1 MRILTRYLLRAHVGP
16 FLFALFA
23 LTSLLFV
30 NVVARRFPELAG
42 KGLSTSVILEVFALS
57 LPHIIALTL
66 PMAVLVAVLY
76 AFSQLAADNEIT
88 ALKAS
93 GVNLVGLMVP
103 LVVAGTVL
111 AAFMV
116 YFNDRILPETNHDL
130 KLLLMDVNRKSP
142 TLQLKEQVINEIQT
156 RDMQTRYFL
165 QAASIDRTTNR
176 LRGVVIYDLS
186 LGGRDRTVYADS
198 GKMAFN
204 REQTDLFL
212 TLYDGSVEETK
223 EIEPHRFQRVFFKE
237 QKLML
242 LGIGNVL
249 ERTTEDAYRSD
260 REMSLAMLSAGVD
273 SARKDYDAARK
284 NAQRVGAVAVE
295 PVLGGG
301 SRDSAEIALRAGAG
315 EARMFAAQAATAKQ
329 RMNELQVEWHKKFA
343 IPFACIVFV
352 LLGAPLAIRFPR
364 GGPGMVI
371 ALSLSIFGIY
381 YISLIGGESLGDKG
395 RVEPFVGPWAPNLV
409 FLPFSLWAL
418 SRIGRETSTTRGGGW
433 ADLAGALKGVLTP
446 WRRKRGG

>member
-42 KGLSTSVILEVFALS
+42 KGLTTPVILEVFALS

-93 GVNLVGLMVP
+93 GVNLISLIVP
-103 LVVAGTVL
+103 LVVAGIGL

-165 QAASIDRTTNR
+165 QAAHIDHVTNKM
-176 LRGVVIYDLS
+176 RGVVIYDLS

-198 GKMAFN
+198 GRMAFN

-212 TLYDGSVEETK
+212 TLFDGSVEEVK
-223 EIEPHRFQRVFFKE
+223 EAEPYRFQRVYFKE
-237 QKLML
+237 QQLML
-242 LGIGNVL
+242 AGIGNVL

-273 SARKDYDAARK
+273 SARKDLVSARK
-284 NAQRVGAVAVE
+284 NARNIGLMAID
-295 PVLGGG
+295 P
-301 SRDSAEIALRAGAG
+301 ALRGASQDSVETALRNGAG
-315 EARMFAAQAATAKQ
+315 
-329 RMNELQVEWHKKFA
+329 
-343 IPFACIVFV
+343 
-352 LLGAPLAIRFPR
+352 
-364 GGPGMVI
+364 
-371 ALSLSIFGIY
+371 
-381 YISLIGGESLGDKG
+381 
-395 RVEPFVGPWAPNLV
+395 
-409 FLPFSLWAL
+409 
-418 SRIGRETSTTRGGGW
+418 
-433 ADLAGALKGVLTP
+433 
-446 WRRKRGG
+446 

>member
-1 MRILTRYLLRAHVGP
+1 M
-16 FLFALFA
+16 
-23 LTSLLFV
+23 TSLLFV

-42 KGLSTSVILEVFALS
+42 KGLSTPVILEVFALS

-93 GVNLVGLMVP
+93 GVNLVSLMVP

-111 AAFMV
+111 AGFMV

-273 SARKDYDAARK
+273 SARKDYDAARE
-284 NAQRVGAVAVE
+284 NAQRVGIMAVE
-295 PVLGGG
+295 PALGDAT
-301 SRDSAEIALRAGAG
+301 RDSAEIALRAGAG
-315 EARMFAAQAATAKQ
+315 EARMYAAQAATAKQ

-371 ALSLSIFGIY
+371 ALSLTIFGIY

-418 SRIGRETSTTRGGGW
+418 ARIGRETSTTRGGGW
-433 ADLAGALKGVLTP
+433 ADLGIALKGALTP